1 MMGSDPPLAGFPTD
15 RNSAIKVSEE
25 DAMFEEYREMHDLLV
40 DYAEALRDG
49 SLPTFLKSLSKF
61 EARHVMPV
69 AGFWHAA
76 EIVRMLNCVAFAE
89 GITHPSLDLF
99 IIRVDAKIA
108 SRAKQA
114 RRPARTRRRQDAPNH
129 SQET

>member
-1 MMGSDPPLAGFPTD
+1 
-15 RNSAIKVSEE
+15 
-25 DAMFEEYREMHDLLV
+25 MFAEYRHTHDLLI

-61 EARHVMPV
+61 EAREVLPIPS
-69 AGFWHAA
+69 FWHAA
-76 EIVRMLNCVAFAE
+76 EVVRILNCVAFAD

-108 SRAKQA
+108 SRLKKG
-114 RRPARTRRRQDAPNH
+114 RKPAPVKKSRNVANRNE
-129 SQET
+129 SI

>member
-1 MMGSDPPLAGFPTD
+1 MFDP
-15 RNSAIKVSEE
+15 
-25 DAMFEEYREMHDLLV
+25 YRQSHDLLV

-61 EARHVMPV
+61 EAHHVVPV
-69 AGFWHAA
+69 PAFWEGAA
-76 EIVRMLNCVAFAE
+76 IVRLLNCVAFAE

-108 SRAKQA
+108 SRSKRAK
-114 RRPARTRRRQDAPNH
+114 RPARAKRKQRAPDH
-129 SQET
+129 SSDT